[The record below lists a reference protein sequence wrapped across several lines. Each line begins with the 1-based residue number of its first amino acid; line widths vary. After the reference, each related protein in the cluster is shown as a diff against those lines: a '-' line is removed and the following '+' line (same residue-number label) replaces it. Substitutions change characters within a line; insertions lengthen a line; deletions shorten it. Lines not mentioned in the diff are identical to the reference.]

1 MIKSVSVSI
10 GHEAKELKGGVI
22 GKLSGALVAGLLG
35 KMLAVKGIIRAGD
48 GIIRADKKLYFC
60 LIS

>member
-1 MIKSVSVSI
+1 MGILRKSVSESV
-10 GHEAKELKGGVI
+10 GHDAKELKGGVI

-48 GIIRADKKLYFC
+48 GIIRADKKF
-60 LIS
+60 

>member
-1 MIKSVSVSI
+1 MIKSVSESV
-10 GHEAKELKGGVI
+10 GHDAKELKGGVI

-48 GIIRADKKLYFC
+48 GIIRADKKF
-60 LIS
+60 